1 MFSYEYNCL
10 LCGADHTKCKSQ
22 EDTGGNVMC
31 ALDREFN
38 RYLKDADQDEEK
50 RSGEL
55 VGGMAEYLYNHWNC
69 RLTVILTVCAY
80 LSLL

>member
-1 MFSYEYNCL
+1 
-10 LCGADHTKCKSQ
+10 
-22 EDTGGNVMC
+22 MC
-31 ALDREFN
+31 ALDKEFDQ
-38 RYLKDADQDEEK
+38 YLKDADQDEEE

-55 VGGMAEYLYNHWNC
+55 VGGTAEYLYNHWPW

>member
-1 MFSYEYNCL
+1 
-10 LCGADHTKCKSQ
+10 
-22 EDTGGNVMC
+22 MC